1 MDVIYYICMFYEDKG
16 YGGAE
21 NMVNEVEFKKANN
34 YSLKCMRVT
43 FIVLVIAWILN
54 VLHIFIVDQT
64 IMNNTLIGVAIFL
77 SLGYVVKYVLGFE
90 KVASNYIMLF
100 LLVAMIS
107 FANSELAYHAT
118 LFMIFPMICSI
129 AYTEKK
135 YKSFTLVLTIGGF
148 LLSVVGGYY
157 WGLCDANTLVLTTTT
172 SAKEA
177 EALLAG
183 NVTINTNIVNL
194 ILFFVFPRVMALVG
208 FNAVLNYIKN
218 TILEKMQKEQEG
230 MQMAE
235 LLQKCESASEELVA
249 MVGDVEENLGNSR
262 RANEQIVLSARDT
275 SADCD
280 ESRNQVVRIQESV
293 SEMSEAI
300 DGIYQNTKEMFK
312 ISEDI
317 TNHTL
322 GFVKTMDV
330 SVDSMHQIKETA
342 SQTGASISQLENG
355 IDEITNF
362 VGQISGISA
371 RTNLLALNA
380 SIEAARAGEQ
390 GRGFAVVADNVQQ
403 LAEQSKAASSSIQE
417 LVPKILAK
425 LEGVKSINEQ
435 NRLSVEAGIDKI
447 LDAKSK
453 AESLGDMQKNSITMT
468 EQIVERSDKTRLY
481 SEQVRNMALSL
492 DELVSNFK
500 SRADEIV
507 GDANNEGEIT
517 GLTEESFARV
527 KSIAEELL
535 TLSHASL

>member
-1 MDVIYYICMFYEDKG
+1 
-16 YGGAE
+16 
-21 NMVNEVEFKKANN
+21 MVNEAEFKKANN

-64 IMNNTLIGVAIFL
+64 IMNNALIGATIFVL
-77 SLGYVVKYVLGFE
+77 LGHAVKYVLGFD
-90 KVASNYIMLF
+90 KAASNYIMLF

-107 FANSELAYHAT
+107 FANLELAYHAT
-118 LFMIFPMICSI
+118 LFMIFPMVTSI
-129 AYTEKK
+129 VYTEKK
-135 YKSFTLVLTIGGF
+135 YKSFTFILTIGGF
-148 LLSVVGGYY
+148 FLSVIGGYY
-157 WGLCDANTLVLTTTT
+157 WGLCDANTLLLTTAT

-177 EALLAG
+177 EKLLTGTFTVNAE
-183 NVTINTNIVNL
+183 IVNI
-194 ILFFVFPRVMALVG
+194 ILFFVVPRIMALVG
-208 FNAVLNYIKN
+208 FNSVLNYIKN
-218 TILEKMQKEQEG
+218 TLLEKIQKEQEG

-235 LLQKCESASEELVA
+235 LLKKCETASEELVT
-249 MVGDVEENLGNSR
+249 MVGDVEENLENSR
-262 RANEQIVLSARDT
+262 RANEQIVSSARDT
-275 SADCD
+275 SADCN
-280 ESRNQVVRIQESV
+280 ESRSQVVRIQESV

-312 ISEDI
+312 ISEDV

-322 GFVKTMDV
+322 GFVKTIDV
-330 SVDSMHQIKETA
+330 AVDSMHQIKETA
-342 SQTGASISQLENG
+342 NQTGASISQLESG

-371 RTNLLALNA
+371 QTNLLALNA

-390 GRGFAVVADNVQQ
+390 GRGFAVVADSVQQ
-403 LAEQSKAASSSIQE
+403 LAEQSKAASNSIQE

-447 LDAKSK
+447 LDVKIK
-453 AESLGDMQKNSITMT
+453 AGSLGDMQKDSITMT
-468 EQIVERSDKTRLY
+468 EQIVERSDKTRSY
-481 SEQVRNMALSL
+481 SEQVRDMALSL

-500 SRADEIV
+500 SRADGIV
-507 GDANNEGEIT
+507 DDANNEGEIT
-517 GLTEESFARV
+517 GLTEASFARI

-535 TLSHASL
+535 ILSHASI